1 MGALVWTLKQVRPH
15 GRGTISI
22 GLSPLGNLCLV
33 TRGENVQHQGD
44 KEWAY
49 RLQDKEA
56 AGIPLSKL
64 QQQYWRE
71 ALNKRKEDPAVRRP
85 RTPNQIVL

>member
-1 MGALVWTLKQVRPH
+1 M
-15 GRGTISI
+15 
-22 GLSPLGNLCLV
+22 
-33 TRGENVQHQGD
+33 QHQGY

-49 RLQDKEA
+49 KLQDKEA

-71 ALNKRKEDPAVRRP
+71 ALGKRKEEPAVRRP
-85 RTPNQIVL
+85 RTPNQVML

>member
-1 MGALVWTLKQVRPH
+1 M
-15 GRGTISI
+15 
-22 GLSPLGNLCLV
+22 
-33 TRGENVQHQGD
+33 QHQGD

-56 AGIPLSKL
+56 AGIPLSEL
-64 QQQYWRE
+64 QKAYWRE
-71 ALNKRKEDPAVRRP
+71 ALNKRKEDKAVRRP

>member
-1 MGALVWTLKQVRPH
+1 MK
-15 GRGTISI
+15 
-22 GLSPLGNLCLV
+22 
-33 TRGENVQHQGD
+33 HQGY

-56 AGIPLSKL
+56 AGIPLSEL
-64 QQQYWRE
+64 QKKYWRE
-71 ALNKRKEDPAVRRP
+71 ALGKRKEDPAVRRL

>member
-1 MGALVWTLKQVRPH
+1 M
-15 GRGTISI
+15 
-22 GLSPLGNLCLV
+22 
-33 TRGENVQHQGD
+33 QHQGD

-56 AGIPLSKL
+56 AGIPLSEL
-64 QQQYWRE
+64 QKKYWRE
-71 ALNKRKEDPAVRRP
+71 ALGKRKEDPAVRRP

>member
-1 MGALVWTLKQVRPH
+1 M
-15 GRGTISI
+15 
-22 GLSPLGNLCLV
+22 
-33 TRGENVQHQGD
+33 QHQGY
-44 KEWAY
+44 KEWAF

-71 ALNKRKEDPAVRRP
+71 ALGKRKDEPAVRRP
-85 RTPNQIVL
+85 RTPNQIVLYFSRGMFPANLNESFHHEILHQLQAFFPSER

>member
-1 MGALVWTLKQVRPH
+1 M
-15 GRGTISI
+15 
-22 GLSPLGNLCLV
+22 
-33 TRGENVQHQGD
+33 QHQGY

-49 RLQDKEA
+49 KLQDKEA
-56 AGIPLSKL
+56 AVIPLSKL

-71 ALNKRKEDPAVRRP
+71 ALGKRKDEPAVRRP

>member
-1 MGALVWTLKQVRPH
+1 VETDM
-15 GRGTISI
+15 
-22 GLSPLGNLCLV
+22 
-33 TRGENVQHQGD
+33 QHQGY

-49 RLQDKEA
+49 KLQDKEA

-71 ALNKRKEDPAVRRP
+71 ALGKRKDEPAVRRP

>member
-1 MGALVWTLKQVRPH
+1 M
-15 GRGTISI
+15 
-22 GLSPLGNLCLV
+22 
-33 TRGENVQHQGD
+33 QHQGY
-44 KEWAY
+44 KEWAF

-56 AGIPLSKL
+56 AGIPLSEL
-64 QQQYWRE
+64 QKAYWRE

>member
-1 MGALVWTLKQVRPH
+1 MPQNP
-15 GRGTISI
+15 
-22 GLSPLGNLCLV
+22 
-33 TRGENVQHQGD
+33 

-56 AGIPLSKL
+56 AGVPLSKF
-64 QQQYWRE
+64 QQQAWRQ
-71 ALNKRKEDPAVRRP
+71 ALQKRKDEKAVRRP